1 MSSLSKGAGIAGL
14 AIGGLLVGGLI
25 DSVHAAMSAQ
35 VAQAALN
42 QAVKNT
48 GQSLATATPQL
59 EDAQKAARDLGFANT
74 DTATSLTRLE
84 QTTGSTKV
92 AISDLSISENVARAK
107 HEDLATATA
116 SVAGAFM
123 GQLRAAK
130 QLGVSIVPITTN
142 MDALKAAN
150 GGTLKGVSAL
160 TIAHAKLA
168 DKMATGAATVAAIS
182 ERVKGQGAAYAST
195 AAGGMAR
202 FSAQTDYIKESLGKA
217 LLPILGSASA
227 ALATFTG
234 YLAANPGVMKLVL
247 VGVGALAAVL
257 ITASI
262 ASKVMTAVQTIGT
275 VASKGFAAAQWLV
288 NAALD
293 ANPIGI
299 IIIALAALA
308 VGLYIAWNH
317 SKEFRDI
324 VKGAFKDV
332 TKVVSDF
339 AAFFTKDIPDAFKTI
354 IGWVRAN
361 WPIILTVI
369 SGPFA
374 PLVALALNAFGIR
387 SALVTAFQGIISDVT
402 GAMSSVANAITSGAS
417 GLGSAIESGIVT
429 GLGNLAGDL
438 WNWISNAVST
448 AAGSIVGAAKAIG
461 GWIWSGAVWLFS
473 NGANLAGDIFN
484 WIAGAVDAAASGI
497 AATASRIGGWI
508 YGVANNFGNLAGDIL
523 NWVAGAVSAAAGGIG
538 DTASRIGSWIRN
550 GANNFGNL
558 AGDILNWV
566 AGAVGAA
573 AGGAYGAA
581 RAIGE
586 RIASGASAGLH
597 SISGAVS
604 GLATG
609 AINAIRSWWNS
620 HMKGLGHFHVSIP
633 FDGGFGWG
641 GLPGLFAGGIVT
653 QPTVALIGERGPE
666 AVVPLSGPHAPR
678 VSPLPGMSAPRTATA
693 SGGGGDTYHYNI
705 TVQGF
710 VGSEAQLSQ
719 KLADLLVGHGRRHP
733 GALGGLA

>member
-35 VAQAALN
+35 VAQASLDTAI
-42 QAVKNT
+42 KST
-48 GQSLATATPQL
+48 GQSLAQAGPQI
-59 EDAQKAARDLGFANT
+59 DSAAAAARNLGFSNIEAE
-74 DTATSLTRLE
+74 TSLGKLEMATR
-84 QTTGSTKV
+84 STKSS
-92 AISDLSISENVARAK
+92 ISDLSIAENLARAR
-107 HEDLATATA
+107 HIDLATATQML
-116 SVAGAFM
+116 VGAQN
-123 GQLRAAK
+123 GNTRAAR
-130 QLGVSIVPITTN
+130 QLGVQIIPVTTAV
-142 MDALKAAN
+142 DALKAAHV
-150 GGTLKGVSAL
+150 GVKGPIDAVAM
-160 TIAHAKLA
+160 AQAKLQ

-234 YLAANPGVMKLVL
+234 FLAANPGVMKLVL

-317 SKEFRDI
+317 SNEFRDI

-402 GAMSSVANAITSGAS
+402 GAMSSVINAITSGAS
-417 GLGSAIESGIVT
+417 GLGAIVYNGIVG
-429 GLGNLAGDL
+429 GLGDLAGSIF
-438 WNWISNAVST
+438 NWISNAIGT
-448 AAGSIVGAAKAIG
+448 ALSALGAAAQQIG
-461 GWIWSGAVWLFS
+461 TWIWQGAQFL
-473 NGANLAGDIFN
+473 GNLAGDIFN
-484 WIAGAVDAAASGI
+484 WVANSISVAAGDI
-497 AATASRIGGWI
+497 AATATRIGAWI
-508 YGVANNFGNLAGDIL
+508 YASANNFGNLAGDIL
-523 NWVAGAVSAAAGGIG
+523 NWVAGNISAAAGGISG
-538 DTASRIGSWIRN
+538 TASRIGSWIYN

-558 AGDILNWV
+558 GGDILHWV
-566 AGAVGAA
+566 AGSVSAA

-581 RAIGE
+581 MAIGS

-693 SGGGGDTYHYNI
+693 SAGGGDTYHYNI